1 MKYLRNH
8 PFAVDAFFE
17 RSLVLT
23 FAVPKEQLQ
32 HLIPGCLELDTFHDK
47 WGFIAVAMVQTKDLR
62 PAGFPKFMGNDFFLI
77 GYRIFVRFIGKDGK

>member
-1 MKYLRNH
+1 MKCLRNH

-62 PAGFPKFMGNDFFLI
+62 PSRISKIYGQRFL
-77 GYRIFVRFIGKDGK
+77 F